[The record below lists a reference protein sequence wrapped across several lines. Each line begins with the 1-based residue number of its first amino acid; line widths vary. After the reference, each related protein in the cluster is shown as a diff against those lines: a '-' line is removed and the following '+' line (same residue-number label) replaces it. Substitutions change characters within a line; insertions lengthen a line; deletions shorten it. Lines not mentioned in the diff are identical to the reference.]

1 MPESRP
7 IAGTG
12 RRAPSL
18 LVLEDDQQLASL
30 LNEQL
35 SLAGYSVSLAPSLAV
50 ARELVA
56 AAPFDLLIL
65 DRNLPDG
72 DGLSIAEEVTAN
84 AASGMGVEPA
94 VLMLTAIDDVQSRV
108 TALYAGASDYLTKP
122 FSMQEL
128 LARVHAR
135 LRERGSGQQL
145 AYGDLELDAANNSL
159 KRNGLVELLPETE
172 FTVLAM
178 LLKYRGRVLTQED
191 LERSIYGAAVPD
203 SNTVEVFVYNLR
215 RRLKRMGLE
224 GVVRT
229 VRGKGYIVI

>member
-1 MPESRP
+1 
-7 IAGTG
+7 
-12 RRAPSL
+12 L

-30 LNEQL
+30 LFEQL
-35 SLAGYSVSLAPSLAV
+35 TLAGYSVSLANSLAA

-56 AAPFDLLIL
+56 GSQFDLLVL

-72 DGLSIAEEVTAN
+72 DGLSIAEEVAAE
-84 AASGMGVEPA
+84 AASGAMVEPA
-94 VLMLTAIDDVQSRV
+94 VLMLTAVDDVESRV
-108 TALYAGASDYLTKP
+108 NALYAGASDYLTKP

-135 LRERGSGQQL
+135 LRERGSGEQL
-145 AYGDLELDAANNSL
+145 AYGDLTLDATNNSIT
-159 KRNGLVELLPETE
+159 RGDVVELLPETE

-191 LERSIYGAAVPD
+191 LERSIYGAEVPD
-203 SNTVEVFVYNLR
+203 SNTVEVYVYNVR
-215 RRLKRMGLE
+215 RKLKRMGLAE
-224 GVVRT
+224 VVRT

>member
-1 MPESRP
+1 MPEPRP
-7 IAGTG
+7 VAGTG
-12 RRAPSL
+12 RRASSL

-30 LNEQL
+30 LYEQL
-35 SLAGYSVSLAPSLAV
+35 SLAGYTVSLASSLAA

-65 DRNLPDG
+65 DRHLPDG
-72 DGLSIAEEVTAN
+72 DGLSIAEEVAAN
-84 AASGMGVEPA
+84 AASGTGVEPA

-135 LRERGSGQQL
+135 LRERGSGEQL
-145 AYGDLELDAANNSL
+145 TYGDLELDAANNSI

-191 LERSIYGAAVPD
+191 LERSIYGAAAPD